1 MFKNLQVLFMRNVKL
16 FFTDK
21 RRMIMTFFSPIVT
34 VFIFILFGRYL
45 FEQSVKGLN
54 NIDKMKFADGS
65 LLVGLMGMTT
75 LTNGISLSVFM
86 VQDSEKKIFN
96 DFSITPIKTSTIRL
110 SYLLFNCLLNIWIC
124 LMMFIIIIVYMAL
137 RGTIGIL
144 SGNKSLYVYLIIILG
159 GVMNSVFFTFVFSY
173 LKSVSAF
180 SAISGALSSVSGF
193 FIGAFIPLTILPLW
207 LNGIATVIPT
217 TQIVSLMK
225 WVVFSDIDAYKMFAS
240 QYKLSIATLDVNWWQ
255 SLIYVLSFTVFVIG
269 LSSALNFT
277 WKKKR

>member
-159 GVMNSVFFTFVFSY
+159 GIMNSVLFTFVLSY

-269 LSSALNFT
+269 LSSVLNFT